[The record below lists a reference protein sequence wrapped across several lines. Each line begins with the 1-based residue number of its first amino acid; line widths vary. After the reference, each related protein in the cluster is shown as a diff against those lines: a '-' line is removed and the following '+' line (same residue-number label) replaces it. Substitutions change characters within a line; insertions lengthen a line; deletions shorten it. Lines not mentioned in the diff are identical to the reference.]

1 MPDVRKYTYC
11 HFLESDPKK
20 EAITIKWS
28 LPYCV
33 RECHSN
39 SAAGW
44 EGTALSLNLN
54 LWNHSL
60 LHLECTT
67 VSRTLWDLNLDLVT
81 SYPSLVVGM
90 APAIPFPG
98 YQWRSHL
105 ASVHQLFNN
114 IICHYDGANEEMLKA
129 MYIYINS
136 ILHELYSWRNK
147 GDSIALKVNFSVT
160 NLPKVFALNISSML
174 QSMIWSFSVTKSEMI
189 WT

>member
-1 MPDVRKYTYC
+1 MC
-11 HFLESDPKK
+11 
-20 EAITIKWS
+20 
-28 LPYCV
+28 
-33 RECHSN
+33 ECHSN
-39 SAAGW
+39 WAAGW
-44 EGTALSLNLN
+44 EGTELSLNLN
-54 LWNHSL
+54 LWTHSL

-114 IICHYDGANEEMLKA
+114 IICRYDGTNEETLKA

-147 GDSIALKVNFSVT
+147 GDSIAL
-160 NLPKVFALNISSML
+160 NISSMS
-174 QSMIWSFSVTKSEMI
+174 QSMIWSFQQLSLKWYELNSVTVCSVA
-189 WT
+189 